1 MSFESIVEKVEN
13 VIAKL
18 GIEPKEARTTN
29 KGQWNISKDKK
40 TEIMMDVWDENG
52 FHFFQILSDVCPVGD
67 DSRSDF
73 FKLLLK
79 ENHGL
84 CETAFTILD
93 DTVFLK
99 YTTEADDLTEETIY
113 KAIRRVAYY
122 NQIFSEKLG

>member
-52 FHFFQILSDVCPVGD
+52 FHFFQILSDVCPVSQRQRPT
-67 DSRSDF
+67 SR
-73 FKLLLK
+73 
-79 ENHGL
+79 
-84 CETAFTILD
+84 
-93 DTVFLK
+93 VRWP
-99 YTTEADDLTEETIY
+99 
-113 KAIRRVAYY
+113 AIVTRPRFVR
-122 NQIFSEKLG
+122 FSW